1 MFVAH
6 TCSFLLFFIVA
17 FISFL
22 KCRGFEVERKDT
34 DKILRKK
41 KMFKIPRSLWQL
53 PMIISQPPK

>member
-41 KMFKIPRSLWQL
+41 KKV
-53 PMIISQPPK
+53 

>member
-41 KMFKIPRSLWQL
+41 KGLKFQEVYGSFP
-53 PMIISQPPK
+53 